1 MSVVAVD
8 APSSSPVCA
17 LQAEGVC
24 VGYGAQ
30 QVLHEAS
37 LQAQAG
43 EWLSI
48 VGPNGAGKSTLLRC
62 LAGLMPV
69 PRGQVSLRGQ
79 PLAQWPSRLRARTV
93 AWLGQDVAG
102 DPAMSV
108 YDTVALGRLP
118 YQGWLGLRGMTA
130 GDHDAVKQ
138 ALVDTDMAWA
148 ASRPM
153 AALSGGERQRVN
165 LARALAVRA
174 AIMLLDEPVSHLDAP
189 HQRLLAQVMRR
200 EASQGVCVISVLH
213 ELPLALAAD
222 KLAVMQAGRV
232 IASGGRDDP
241 MVHRAVEQV
250 FDQAVSISQ
259 VNGRWTALPTY
270 E

>member
-1 MSVVAVD
+1 MS
-8 APSSSPVCA
+8 A
-17 LQAEGVC
+17 LQAQGLS
-24 VGYGAQ
+24 VGYGSQ
-30 QVLHEAS
+30 QVLHEAT

-69 PRGQVSLRGQ
+69 AQGQVSLQGRA
-79 PLAQWPSRLRARTV
+79 LAQWPSRVRARTM
-93 AWLGQDVAG
+93 AWLGQDLAG

-118 YQGWLGLRGMTA
+118 YQGWLGLRGMVGA
-130 GDHDAVKQ
+130 DHDAVKR
-138 ALVDTDMAWA
+138 ALADTDMAWA
-148 ASRPM
+148 ASRTM

-165 LARALAVRA
+165 LARALAVQA
-174 AIMLLDEPVSHLDAP
+174 PVMLLDEPVSHLDAP

-232 IASGGRDDP
+232 IALGAHDDP
-241 MVHRAVEQV
+241 QVHRAVEQV
-250 FDQAVSISQ
+250 FDQAVAITR
-259 VNGRWTALPTY
+259 VNERWTALPTY
-270 E
+270 D